1 MNKNVGNLVLDE
13 GKSSN
18 NVVYVEIKPDCYF
31 VRRLKGEEA
40 DDIFLKHDEGNLDNQ
55 KQYRVRELQ
64 MGPNQGQRIAEQL
77 FNKLPKV
84 QLIKAFENEAFGQR
98 RMCLVFSDMT
108 GDNPDVQISCSLLN
122 ARGNIN
128 GFSSSFID
136 KIPRIK
142 IGVPM
147 TISVF
152 KFTNDEGREIRGV
165 GVEQSGTPIKSAYY
179 DPIKKERIGD
189 KPIAIETVKLGKAEW
204 DYSEVSEYQL
214 KIFDKFCQEVNAYW
228 GNEDEVKTTKEV
240 VPEEEVMPF

>member
-1 MNKNVGNLVLDE
+1 MKANVGNLMLDE
-13 GKSSN
+13 GGSTRN
-18 NVVYVEIKPDCYF
+18 TVYVEIKPDSYF

-40 DDIFLKHDEGNLDNQ
+40 DNVFEKNDNGELKNQ
-55 KQYRVRELQ
+55 NEYRVRELE
-64 MGPNQGQRIAEQL
+64 MGKNKGQLIAEQL

-142 IGVPM
+142 IGDPM

-165 GVEQSGTPIKSAYY
+165 GVEQSGTPVKSAYY

-189 KPIAIETVKLGKAEW
+189 KPIAVETVKLGKPDW
-204 DYSEVSEYQL
+204 DYSEVSEFQL
-214 KIFDKFCQEVNAYW
+214 KVFDKFCQEVNAYW
-228 GNEDEVKTTKEV
+228 GNEDEVKTTKEPV
-240 VPEEEVMPF
+240 LEEEVMPF